1 MSSNHS
7 SLRIGTAEIGTIRNV
22 IRRAGF
28 QYEEPMG
35 DMDRGAVRHVLD
47 LYQHGTHKSEELI
60 VAVNCWADRF
70 ITERTNPEKART
82 VL

>member
-7 SLRIGTAEIGTIRNV
+7 NLPIGHIDLSAMRNA

-35 DMDRGAVRHVLD
+35 DLDRGAVRHAID
-47 LYQHGTHKSEELI
+47 LYQHGTYKPEELI
-60 VAVNCWADRF
+60 IGINSWAEHV
-70 ITERTNPEKART
+70 ITLRARPARSEM